1 MGLINMHCIDCAGLL
16 VQDNPDALVLA
27 VLCDF
32 GDRRPQEVV
41 TYIVHRQQEL
51 LGADERGF
59 REYMTMLEMLSENR
73 DLKTQ
78 VEEAEQHMLTEI
90 DVERM
95 PSFNIGFKRGKEKG
109 EEGMERGEAQ
119 AVRRLLSRLGVTEVS
134 ELLGLALEDVKRIA
148 AKGGD
153 DDSAR
158 DRH

>member
-1 MGLINMHCIDCAGLL
+1 M
-16 VQDNPDALVLA
+16 
-27 VLCDF
+27 
-32 GDRRPQEVV
+32 V
-41 TYIVHRQQEL
+41 TYIVHRLQEL

-59 REYMTMLEMLSENR
+59 REYMTMLEILSENR
-73 DLKTQ
+73 DLKMQ
-78 VEEAEQHMLTEI
+78 VEEAEHMLTEI

-109 EEGMERGEAQ
+109 EEEGMERGEAQ
-119 AVRRLLSRLGVTEVS
+119 VVRRLLSRLDVTEVS
-134 ELLGLALEDVKRIA
+134 ELLGLAPEDVKRIA